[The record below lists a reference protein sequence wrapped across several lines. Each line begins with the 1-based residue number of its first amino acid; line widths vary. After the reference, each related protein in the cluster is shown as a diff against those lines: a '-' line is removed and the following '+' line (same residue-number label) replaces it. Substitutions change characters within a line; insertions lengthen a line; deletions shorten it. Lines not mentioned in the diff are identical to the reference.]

1 MEENGHREGGNLPF
15 GDSVVANAVDKE
27 TNFFITQRMTIT
39 FFTNNFLCE
48 KQGNLPWNKFEGV
61 LLPDGGCCY
70 CLMLT
75 ASYHAYTALAP

>member
-39 FFTNNFLCE
+39 LFTNNFLCE
-48 KQGNLPWNKFEGV
+48 KQGNLPWKRDEVIGE
-61 LLPDGGCCY
+61 PDEHRCIIRQIK
-70 CLMLT
+70 
-75 ASYHAYTALAP
+75 P